1 MKAAFIFDTILLK
14 EHENY
19 YGMTLTYNFL
29 KKRYLSIFNE
39 LIVSTRVKE
48 KEYVS
53 ENIQGYK
60 ITNGNKIKVVPI
72 NSYKNIP
79 DSIIKRK
86 KINKELES
94 VIQKVDKVIIR
105 MPSVLGI
112 IACNICK
119 KLRKD
124 YIVEMVACAWDGYFN
139 HTNPIGKLIAP
150 IMYLS
155 TRKAVYKAPKVLY
168 VTEKFLQKR
177 YPTSG
182 ESISCSDVD
191 LETMASNNNILENR
205 VKKISNIN
213 FSNPLKLCTVAN
225 VQIKYK
231 GQEYVIKALSK
242 LNKSKIRYKY
252 ILIGNGNGERLKKIA
267 KKYNVDKEVI
277 VLGSLSHEEVFE
289 KLDEIDLYI
298 QPSLQ
303 EGLPRALLEAMSRA
317 CPCIGSNAG
326 GIPELLGNETIFN
339 KKNVNQ
345 IEEKLESLY
354 GNIDLLTKLAKDNFE
369 ESNKYTASILDEKR
383 KKIYKN

>member
-39 LIVSTRVKE
+39 LVISTRVKE

-112 IACNICK
+112 IACNICNR
-119 KLRKD
+119 LSKD

-150 IMYLS
+150 VMYFC
-155 TRKAVYKAPKVLY
+155 TRRSVYKAPKVLY
-168 VTEKFLQKR
+168 VTENFLQKR
-177 YPTSG
+177 YPTKG
-182 ESISCSDVD
+182 KSISCSDVD
-191 LETMASNNNILENR
+191 LESLETNDDILENR
-205 VKKISNIN
+205 VKKINNID
-213 FSNPLKLCTVAN
+213 FSNPLKICTVAN
-225 VQIKYK
+225 MQMKYK

-242 LNKSKIRYKY
+242 LNKDKVRYNY

-267 KKYNVDKEVI
+267 KKYNVDKEVL

-289 KLDEIDLYI
+289 KLDKIDLYI

-326 GIPELLGNETIFN
+326 GIPELLSKEVIFSKKNISELERIMETLYNNKELLIKFSEINLKKSSEYSSKTLN
-339 KKNVNQ
+339 KKR
-345 IEEKLESLY
+345 
-354 GNIDLLTKLAKDNFE
+354 IDFYRN
-369 ESNKYTASILDEKR
+369 
-383 KKIYKN
+383 